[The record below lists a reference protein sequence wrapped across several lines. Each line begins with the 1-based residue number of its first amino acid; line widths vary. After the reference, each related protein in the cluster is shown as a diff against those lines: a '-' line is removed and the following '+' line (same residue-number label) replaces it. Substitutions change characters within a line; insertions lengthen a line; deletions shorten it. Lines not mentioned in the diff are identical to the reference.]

1 MREAGSGGGL
11 SSLLASLFMPNVL
24 MLLSPSQKWD
34 PQLLTGVFLLF
45 FFPLPPNP
53 PFFLCLH
60 QDVLPVHI
68 PYASLVLHVATFC
81 YLDTS
86 YEHMSILFSPLV
98 VVSLTFSVKC
108 LYIP

>member
-1 MREAGSGGGL
+1 MVLVAEGEEKDERGWKWWWFVFFASFSFHAQCFNATFTLSEVGS
-11 SSLLASLFMPNVL
+11 SAANR
-24 MLLSPSQKWD
+24 
-34 PQLLTGVFLLF
+34 GV

-81 YLDTS
+81 YLDAS
-86 YEHMSILFSPLV
+86 YEHANILFSP
-98 VVSLTFSVKC
+98 
-108 LYIP
+108 